1 MDFRSSEA
9 FECYQQWLNEDVGN
23 GDFSSLASIPE
34 DAQGQ
39 STLILKDDGV
49 VAGLEM
55 AIAFFE
61 FLDPYVEFI
70 ADYQDGDVLKK
81 GTILGTATGSLHSL
95 LKGERLMLNLMQ
107 RLSGVATQTRHIV
120 DLVNGTGVKILDT
133 RKTTPGLRMFEKW
146 AVTQGGGFN
155 HRMGLYD
162 MVMLKDNHL
171 DSAGG
176 ITTAVARTKE
186 YLKKH
191 SLDLK
196 IEVETRN
203 LDEVA
208 EALKAGVDRIMFD
221 NFTPELTQQAVKL
234 VNKQCET
241 ESSGGI
247 TMSTIVDYAQ
257 TGVDYISVGS
267 ITHSVKALDIS
278 FKTKIKSE

>member
-9 FECYQQWLNEDVGN
+9 FECYRQWLNEDVGN

-120 DLVNGTGVKILDT
+120 DLVQGTGVKILDT
-133 RKTTPGLRMFEKW
+133 RKTTPGLRIFEKW

-186 YLKKH
+186 YLSAH
-191 SLDLK
+191 NLDLK

-203 LDEVA
+203 LDEVT

-221 NFTPELTQQAVKL
+221 NFTPELTRQGVKL

-247 TMSTIVDYAQ
+247 TMDTIVDYAQ
-257 TGVDYISVGS
+257 AGVDFISVGS

>member
-1 MDFRSSEA
+1 MDFRSFEA
-9 FECYQQWLNEDVGN
+9 FECYRQWLNEDVGN

-34 DAQGQ
+34 EAQGQ

-70 ADYQDGDVLKK
+70 ADYQDGDYLKK

-120 DLVNGTGVKILDT
+120 DLVHGTGVKILDT

-186 YLKKH
+186 YLNANN
-191 SLDLK
+191 LDLK

-208 EALKAGVDRIMFD
+208 EALRAGVDRIMFD
-221 NFTPELTQQAVKL
+221 NFTPELTRQGVKL

-247 TMSTIVDYAQ
+247 TMDTIVDYAQ
-257 TGVDYISVGS
+257 AGVDFISVGS